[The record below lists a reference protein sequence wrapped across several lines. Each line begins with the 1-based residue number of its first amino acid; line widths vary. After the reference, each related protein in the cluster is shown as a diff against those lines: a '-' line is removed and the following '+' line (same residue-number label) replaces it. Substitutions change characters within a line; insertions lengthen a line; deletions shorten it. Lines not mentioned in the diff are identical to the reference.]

1 MQENDLC
8 DNPSNAGVNPA
19 NKGLN
24 PSNEGLLKA
33 KEIVRCCDGLEC
45 FPRHF
50 CCAGIKLRHES
61 TCD

>member
-19 NKGLN
+19 KKWIN
-24 PSNEGLLKA
+24 PTNEGLLKA
-33 KEIVRCCDGLEC
+33 KEIVRSRAGLGC
-45 FPRHF
+45 LSRHF
-50 CCAGIKLRHES
+50 CAAGIKLRHES